1 MTTSPDA
8 TLPELPEASA
18 TGSLAAIYAELR
30 ALTGTP
36 VVALIFRHLA
46 THPGLLEEIWESL
59 RPLMTSGV
67 LQETAWRIA
76 SQSVPP
82 GLVPPI
88 GRDAQMAI
96 GLEPAALPPI
106 LNAIDAYNRANPVN
120 LLIMLSLLQRIKSDA
135 AVRAVH
141 AVPTKTVP
149 ANPWAPPAPVP
160 QPLSRMISPAGM
172 APPIRR
178 LVNDIGF
185 GDRRALDAV
194 VPSLLRHLAG
204 TPGLLAIVHTIL
216 NPRLHDGS
224 LRTATDALH
233 AQMQAAAQ
241 ELAGCI
247 GPLPRLAAMPAPVA
261 TMRTFTDSWIPLMT
275 IVGTALGRALRA

>member
-1 MTTSPDA
+1 MTTSPDD

-46 THPGLLEEIWESL
+46 THPGLLEEIWASL

-88 GRDAQMAI
+88 GRDVQMAI

-120 LLIMLSLLQRIKSDA
+120 LLIMLSLLQRLQSTGAAKSL
-135 AVRAVH
+135 
-141 AVPTKTVP
+141 P

-160 QPLSRMISPAGM
+160 QPLSLMISPAGM
-172 APPIRR
+172 TPPIRR
-178 LVNDIGF
+178 LINDIGF
-185 GDRRALDAV
+185 GDRRRLDAV

-216 NPRLHDGS
+216 IPRLHDGS